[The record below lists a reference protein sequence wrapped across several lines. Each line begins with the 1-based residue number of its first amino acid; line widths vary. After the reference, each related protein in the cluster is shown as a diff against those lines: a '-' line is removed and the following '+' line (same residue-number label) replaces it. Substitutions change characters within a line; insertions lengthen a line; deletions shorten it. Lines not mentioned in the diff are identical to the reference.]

1 LNGGK
6 MSNKNSLVKFGET
19 ELQLTI
25 NPNNEIEMDMAEL
38 SKALGFSDIRAFKT
52 FLSNNSELQN
62 IEYSSVKKG
71 LSNEG
76 GVLKKRD
83 KRVFN
88 QDGIFEAAYLANTER
103 AKDFRRFIK
112 AFSKEMITR
121 IKNNQIALNQ
131 GVPALQTKIEPKI
144 DQMLE
149 LVTQRDDEIANIF
162 EFFEKAKTYFE
173 MIGVMQEDIKLIKSK
188 MDEIVDAVNELSDEV
203 YGDEDGG
210 KQ

>member
-1 LNGGK
+1 MND
-6 MSNKNSLVKFGET
+6 KNNLVVFENT
-19 ELQLTI
+19 ELQVMI
-25 NPNNEIEMDMAEL
+25 NNNHEIEMDMDEL
-38 SKALGFSDIRAFKT
+38 IKALGFESKKSIEHLIIR
-52 FLSNNSELQN
+52 NPELQSPEFSK
-62 IEYSSVKKG
+62 IKKV

-88 QDGIFEAAYLANTER
+88 QDGIFEISYLANTDR
-103 AKDFRRFIK
+103 AKEFRKFIK

-131 GVPALQTKIEPKI
+131 GVPALQTKIELKI

>member
-1 LNGGK
+1 MND
-6 MSNKNSLVKFGET
+6 KNNLIVFENT
-19 ELQLTI
+19 ELQVMV
-25 NPNNEIEMDMAEL
+25 NNNHEIEMDIDEL
-38 SKALGFSDIRAFKT
+38 AKALNFKEKDY
-52 FLSNNSELQN
+52 LKKLIARNPELQ
-62 IEYSSVKKG
+62 SSEFSKIKKV

-76 GVLKKRD
+76 GILKKRD

-88 QDGIFEAAYLANTER
+88 QDGIFEISYLANTDR

-121 IKNNQIALNQ
+121 IKSNQIALNQ

-162 EFFEKAKTYFE
+162 EFFEKAKIYFE

>member
-1 LNGGK
+1 MND
-6 MSNKNSLVKFGET
+6 KNNLVVFENT
-19 ELQLTI
+19 ELQVMV
-25 NPNNEIEMDMAEL
+25 NNNHEIEMDMAEL

-62 IEYSSVKKG
+62 IEYSSVKKV

-83 KRVFN
+83 KRIFN
-88 QDGIFEAAYLANTER
+88 QYGIFEAAYLANTQR
-103 AKDFRRFIK
+103 AKEFRRFIK

-162 EFFEKAKTYFE
+162 EFFEKAKEYFE
-173 MIGVMQEDIKLIKSK
+173 MIVVMQKDIKLIKSK

>member
-1 LNGGK
+1 MNDK
-6 MSNKNSLVKFGET
+6 KNLIVFENT
-19 ELQLTI
+19 ELQVMV
-25 NPNNEIEMDMAEL
+25 NNNHEIEMDIDEL
-38 SKALGFSDIRAFKT
+38 AKALNFKEKDY
-52 FLSNNSELQN
+52 LKKLIARNPELQ
-62 IEYSSVKKG
+62 SSEFSKIKKV

-88 QDGIFEAAYLANTER
+88 QDGIFEISYLANTDR

-162 EFFEKAKTYFE
+162 EFFEKAKEYFE
-173 MIGVMQEDIKLIKSK
+173 MIGVMQKDIKLIKSK

>member
-1 LNGGK
+1 MK
-6 MSNKNSLVKFGET
+6 NKNNLVVFENT
-19 ELQLTI
+19 ELQIMT
-25 NPNNEIEMDMAEL
+25 NNNNEIEMDMVEL

-62 IEYSSVKKG
+62 IEYSSIKKV

-88 QDGIFEAAYLANTER
+88 QDGIFEVAYLANTDR
-103 AKDFRRFIK
+103 AKDFRKFIK

-149 LVTQRDDEIANIF
+149 LVTQRDDEIADIF
-162 EFFEKAKTYFE
+162 DFFEKAKTYFE
-173 MIGVMQEDIKLIKSK
+173 MIGLMQEDIKLIKSK
-188 MDEIVDAVNELSDEV
+188 VDEIVGAVNELSDEV

-210 KQ
+210 EQ

>member
-1 LNGGK
+1 MND
-6 MSNKNSLVKFGET
+6 KNNLVVFENT
-19 ELQLTI
+19 ELQVMV
-25 NPNNEIEMDMAEL
+25 NNNHEIEMDIDEL
-38 SKALGFSDIRAFKT
+38 AKALNFKEKDY
-52 FLSNNSELQN
+52 LKKLIARNPELQ
-62 IEYSSVKKG
+62 SSEFSKIKKV

-88 QDGIFEAAYLANTER
+88 QDGIFEISYLANTDR
-103 AKDFRRFIK
+103 AKEFRRFIK

-121 IKNNQIALNQ
+121 IKSNQIALNQ

-173 MIGVMQEDIKLIKSK
+173 MIGVMQKDIKLIKTK

>member
-1 LNGGK
+1 MND
-6 MSNKNSLVKFGET
+6 KNNLVVFENT
-19 ELQLTI
+19 ELQVMV
-25 NPNNEIEMDMAEL
+25 NNNHEIEMDIDEL
-38 SKALGFSDIRAFKT
+38 IKALGFESKKSIEHLIVR
-52 FLSNNSELQN
+52 NPELQSPEFSK
-62 IEYSSVKKG
+62 IKKV

-88 QDGIFEAAYLANTER
+88 QDGIFEISYLANTNR
-103 AKDFRRFIK
+103 AKEFRKFIK
-112 AFSKEMITR
+112 TFSKEMITR

-131 GVPALQTKIEPKI
+131 EVPALQTRIEPKI

-149 LVTQRDDEIANIF
+149 LITQRDDEIANIF

>member
-1 LNGGK
+1 VEEMND
-6 MSNKNSLVKFGET
+6 KNNLIVFENT
-19 ELQLTI
+19 ELQVMV
-25 NPNNEIEMDMAEL
+25 NNNHEIEMDIDEL
-38 SKALGFSDIRAFKT
+38 IKALGFESKKSIEHLIAR
-52 FLSNNSELQN
+52 NPELQSPEFSK
-62 IEYSSVKKG
+62 IKKV

-88 QDGIFEAAYLANTER
+88 QDGIFEISYLANTDR
-103 AKDFRRFIK
+103 AKEFRKFIK

-162 EFFEKAKTYFE
+162 EFFEKAKIYFE

-210 KQ
+210 K

>member
-1 LNGGK
+1 MND
-6 MSNKNSLVKFGET
+6 KNNLVVFENT
-19 ELQLTI
+19 ELQVMV
-25 NPNNEIEMDMAEL
+25 NNNHEIEMDMDEL
-38 SKALGFSDIRAFKT
+38 AKALGFKDKDSFKSII
-52 FLSNNSELQN
+52 LRNPELQ
-62 IEYSSVKKG
+62 SSEFSKIKKV

-88 QDGIFEAAYLANTER
+88 QDGIFEISYLANTDR
-103 AKDFRRFIK
+103 AKEFRRFIK
-112 AFSKEMITR
+112 NFSKEMITR
-121 IKNNQIALNQ
+121 IKSNQIALNQ

-162 EFFEKAKTYFE
+162 EFFEKAKEYFE
-173 MIGVMQEDIKLIKSK
+173 MIGVMQKDIKLIKTK

>member
-1 LNGGK
+1 MND
-6 MSNKNSLVKFGET
+6 KNNLVVFENI
-19 ELQLTI
+19 ELQVMV
-25 NPNNEIEMDMAEL
+25 NNNHEIEMDIDEL
-38 SKALGFSDIRAFKT
+38 IKALGFESKKSIEHLIVR
-52 FLSNNSELQN
+52 NPELQSPEFSK
-62 IEYSSVKKG
+62 IKKV

-88 QDGIFEAAYLANTER
+88 QDGIFEISYLANTDR
-103 AKDFRRFIK
+103 AKEFRKFIK

-173 MIGVMQEDIKLIKSK
+173 MIGVMQKDIKLIKTK

>member
-1 LNGGK
+1 MND
-6 MSNKNSLVKFGET
+6 KNNLVVFENT
-19 ELQLTI
+19 ELQVMV
-25 NPNNEIEMDMAEL
+25 NNNHEIEMDIDEL
-38 SKALGFSDIRAFKT
+38 IKALGFESKKSIEHLIVR
-52 FLSNNSELQN
+52 NPELQSPEFSK
-62 IEYSSVKKG
+62 IKKV

-88 QDGIFEAAYLANTER
+88 QDGIFEISYLANTNR
-103 AKDFRRFIK
+103 AKEFRKFIK
-112 AFSKEMITR
+112 TFSKEMITR

-131 GVPALQTKIEPKI
+131 EVPALQTRIEPKI

-149 LVTQRDDEIANIF
+149 LITQRDDEIANIF

-203 YGDEDGG
+203 YGDEDGE

>member
-1 LNGGK
+1 MND
-6 MSNKNSLVKFGET
+6 KNNLIVFENT
-19 ELQLTI
+19 ELQVMV
-25 NPNNEIEMDMAEL
+25 NNNHEIEMDIDEL
-38 SKALGFSDIRAFKT
+38 IKALGFESKKSIEHLIAR
-52 FLSNNSELQN
+52 NPELQSPEFSK
-62 IEYSSVKKG
+62 IKKV

-76 GVLKKRD
+76 GILKKRD

-88 QDGIFEAAYLANTER
+88 QDGIFEISYLANTDR
-103 AKDFRRFIK
+103 AKEFRKFIK

-131 GVPALQTKIEPKI
+131 GVPVLQTKIEPKI

>member
-1 LNGGK
+1 MND
-6 MSNKNSLVKFGET
+6 KNNLIVFENT
-19 ELQLTI
+19 ELQVMV
-25 NPNNEIEMDMAEL
+25 NNNHEIEMDIDEL
-38 SKALGFSDIRAFKT
+38 IKALGFESKKSIEHLIAR
-52 FLSNNSELQN
+52 NPELQSPEFSK
-62 IEYSSVKKG
+62 IKKV

-76 GVLKKRD
+76 GILKKRD

-88 QDGIFEAAYLANTER
+88 QDGIFEISYLANTDR
-103 AKDFRRFIK
+103 AKEFRKFIK

-173 MIGVMQEDIKLIKSK
+173 MIGVMQEDMKLIKSK

>member
-1 LNGGK
+1 MND
-6 MSNKNSLVKFGET
+6 KNNLVVFENT
-19 ELQLTI
+19 ELQVMV
-25 NPNNEIEMDMAEL
+25 NNNHEIEMDIDEL
-38 SKALGFSDIRAFKT
+38 IKALGFESKKSIEHLIAR
-52 FLSNNSELQN
+52 NPELQSPEFSK
-62 IEYSSVKKG
+62 IKKV

-88 QDGIFEAAYLANTER
+88 QDGIFEISYLANTDR
-103 AKDFRRFIK
+103 AKEFRKFIK

-149 LVTQRDDEIANIF
+149 LVTQRDNEIANIF
-162 EFFEKAKTYFE
+162 EFFEKAKEYFE
-173 MIGVMQEDIKLIKSK
+173 MIGMMQKDIKLIKTK

>member
-1 LNGGK
+1 

-25 NPNNEIEMDMAEL
+25 NPNNEIEMDIDEL
-38 SKALGFSDIRAFKT
+38 AKALNFKEKDY
-52 FLSNNSELQN
+52 LKKLIARNPELQ
-62 IEYSSVKKG
+62 SSEFSKIKKV

-76 GVLKKRD
+76 GILKKRD

-88 QDGIFEAAYLANTER
+88 QDGIFEISYLANTDR

-121 IKNNQIALNQ
+121 IKSNKIALNQ

-162 EFFEKAKTYFE
+162 EFFEKAKEYFE
-173 MIGVMQEDIKLIKSK
+173 MIGVMQKDIKLIKSK

>member
-1 LNGGK
+1 MND
-6 MSNKNSLVKFGET
+6 KNNLVVFENT
-19 ELQLTI
+19 ELQVMV
-25 NPNNEIEMDMAEL
+25 NDNNEIEMDMVEL

-62 IEYSSVKKG
+62 IEYSSIKKV

-88 QDGIFEAAYLANTER
+88 QDGIFEVAYLANTQR
-103 AKDFRRFIK
+103 AKEFRKFIK
-112 AFSKEMITR
+112 TFSKEMITR
-121 IKNNQIALNQ
+121 IKSNQIALNH

-162 EFFEKAKTYFE
+162 EFFEKAKIYFE
-173 MIGVMQEDIKLIKSK
+173 MIGGMQEDIKLIKSK

>member
-1 LNGGK
+1 MND
-6 MSNKNSLVKFGET
+6 KNNLVVFENT
-19 ELQLTI
+19 ELQVMV
-25 NPNNEIEMDMAEL
+25 NNNHEIEMDIDEL
-38 SKALGFSDIRAFKT
+38 AKALNFKEKDY
-52 FLSNNSELQN
+52 LKKLIARNPELQ
-62 IEYSSVKKG
+62 SSEFSKIKKV

-88 QDGIFEAAYLANTER
+88 QDGIFEISYLANTDR
-103 AKDFRRFIK
+103 AKEFRRFIK

-121 IKNNQIALNQ
+121 IKSNQIALNQ

>member
-1 LNGGK
+1 MND
-6 MSNKNSLVKFGET
+6 KNNLIVFENT
-19 ELQLTI
+19 ELQVMV
-25 NPNNEIEMDMAEL
+25 NNNHEIEMDIDEL
-38 SKALGFSDIRAFKT
+38 AKALNFKEKDY
-52 FLSNNSELQN
+52 LKKLIARNPELQ
-62 IEYSSVKKG
+62 SSEFSKIKKV

-76 GVLKKRD
+76 GILKKRD

-88 QDGIFEAAYLANTER
+88 QDGIFEISYLANTDR

-121 IKNNQIALNQ
+121 IKSNQIALNQ

>member
-1 LNGGK
+1 MN
-6 MSNKNSLVKFGET
+6 NKNNLVVFENT
-19 ELQLTI
+19 ELQIMT
-25 NPNNEIEMDMAEL
+25 NNNNEIEMDMDEL
-38 SKALGFSDIRAFKT
+38 AKALDFKEKEY
-52 FLSNNSELQN
+52 LKKLIARNPELQN
-62 IEYSSVKKG
+62 PEYSSLKKV

-76 GVLKKRD
+76 GILKKRE

-88 QDGIFEAAYLANTER
+88 QDGIFEVAYLANTER
-103 AKDFRRFIK
+103 AKQFRRFIK

-149 LVTQRDDEIANIF
+149 LVTQRDDEIADIF
-162 EFFEKAKTYFE
+162 DFFEKAKTYFE
-173 MIGVMQEDIKLIKSK
+173 MIGLMQEDIKLIKSK
-188 MDEIVDAVNELSDEV
+188 VDEIVGAVNELSDEV

-210 KQ
+210 EQ

>member
-1 LNGGK
+1 MND
-6 MSNKNSLVKFGET
+6 KNNLVVFENT
-19 ELQLTI
+19 ELQVMV
-25 NPNNEIEMDMAEL
+25 NNNHEIEMDMAEL

-62 IEYSSVKKG
+62 IEYSSVKKV

-83 KRVFN
+83 KRIFN
-88 QDGIFEAAYLANTER
+88 QDGIFEAAYLANTQR
-103 AKDFRRFIK
+103 AKEFRRFIK

-131 GVPALQTKIEPKI
+131 GVPALQTKIEPKL
-144 DQMLE
+144 DKMME
-149 LVTQRDDEIANIF
+149 LVTQRDLEIKDIF
-162 EFFEKAKTYFE
+162 EFFEKAKEYFE
-173 MIGVMQEDIKLIKSK
+173 MIGVMQKDIKLIKTK

>member
-1 LNGGK
+1 MN
-6 MSNKNSLVKFGET
+6 NKNNLVVFENT
-19 ELQLTI
+19 ELQVMV
-25 NPNNEIEMDMAEL
+25 NDNNEIEMDIDEL
-38 SKALGFSDIRAFKT
+38 IKALGFESKKSIEHLIAR
-52 FLSNNSELQN
+52 NPELQ
-62 IEYSSVKKG
+62 SSEFSKIKKV

-88 QDGIFEAAYLANTER
+88 QDGIFEISYLANTDR
-103 AKDFRRFIK
+103 AKDFRKFIK

-131 GVPALQTKIEPKI
+131 GVPALQTKIEQKI

-149 LVTQRDDEIANIF
+149 LVTQRDDEIADIF
-162 EFFEKAKTYFE
+162 DFFEKAKTYFE
-173 MIGVMQEDIKLIKSK
+173 MIGLMQEDIKLIKSK
-188 MDEIVDAVNELSDEV
+188 VDEIVGAVNELSDEV

-210 KQ
+210 EQ